1 MKYYV
6 FFFIKNK
13 DFGLHTYVCQS
24 IYMTTDDVK
33 FFIGQ
38 SVDYKNRVKHDCWII
53 CMWCCCITHSIW
65 AIPIYTAG
73 TEDDDYDDDD
83 EKDLKLMPPPSF
95 VPKGI
100 KSGDGKLEK
109 SSPQSSPDKSK
120 ANTPLAAML
129 PPELSNIDVAALFPE
144 FRHGQ
149 VSEENNIDLVI
160 SNLHR

>member
-1 MKYYV
+1 MY
-6 FFFIKNK
+6 
-13 DFGLHTYVCQS
+13 LTP
-24 IYMTTDDVK
+24 DDVK
-33 FFIGQ
+33 LFNVQ
-38 SVDYKNRVKHDCWII
+38 SVDYKNRARLLNYLG
-53 CMWCCCITHSIW
+53 CCCITSLVW
-65 AIPIYTAG
+65 TMFMYTAG

-100 KSGDGKLEK
+100 KPGDGKTEK
-109 SSPQSSPDKSK
+109 SSPQSSPDKTK

-149 VSEENNIDLVI
+149 VSGEKNIDLVI
-160 SNLHR
+160 SDLPR

>member
-1 MKYYV
+1 M
-6 FFFIKNK
+6 
-13 DFGLHTYVCQS
+13 
-24 IYMTTDDVK
+24 
-33 FFIGQ
+33 
-38 SVDYKNRVKHDCWII
+38 
-53 CMWCCCITHSIW
+53 
-65 AIPIYTAG
+65 YTAG

-100 KSGDGKLEK
+100 KSGDGKSEK

-129 PPELSNIDVAALFPE
+129 PQELSNIDVAALFPE

-149 VSEENNIDLVI
+149 VSKEITLILSLVI
-160 SNLHR
+160 YTDRWLFSIQVKILPFSVNFII

>member
-1 MKYYV
+1 M
-6 FFFIKNK
+6 
-13 DFGLHTYVCQS
+13 
-24 IYMTTDDVK
+24 
-33 FFIGQ
+33 
-38 SVDYKNRVKHDCWII
+38 
-53 CMWCCCITHSIW
+53 
-65 AIPIYTAG
+65 YTAG

-100 KSGDGKLEK
+100 KSSDGKSEK

-129 PPELSNIDVAALFPE
+129 PQELSNIDVAALFPE

-149 VSEENNIDLVI
+149 VSKENNIDLVI